1 MPLRETWESDGNQ
14 GWKDGVPGR
23 KKEIRE
29 IKKPFREP
37 AWGQPEEPG
46 VGTKDSGIKK
56 WGSRS
61 RMLDGN
67 PQRLKRRRATLP
79 HPLECST
86 IAAPGLS
93 YRVRNGTGR
102 LTRAMT
108 TAKPRS
114 RNDSQ
119 NTWRPFRP
127 FNYHVAVWEP
137 ASGREANAYRLNRIR
152 DHQALIV
159 AWDRSTGKTRN
170 QPSTRG
176 SELLCRRRPLV
187 PVGSTPHGASTSGL
201 SNTCS
206 TCGLQR
212 FETVRNPNLGAG
224 FPLRCFQRLSLP
236 NVANRPCRWR
246 DNRHTRGS
254 STQVLSYYGQA
265 SSAFQRAQRIETKLS
280 HDVLNPAR
288 VPL

>member
-14 GWKDGVPGR
+14 GWKDGVPGSQAPRESR
-23 KKEIRE
+23 KEE
-29 IKKPFREP
+29 GNTGNKK
-37 AWGQPEEPG
+37 ALPG
-46 VGTKDSGIKK
+46 TRMGSAGRTGRRNKRFGDKK

-114 RNDSQ
+114 RNDNQ

-137 ASGREANAYRLNRIR
+137 ASGREAKPTVVSFSDHPNAYCRPGRS
-152 DHQALIV
+152 
-159 AWDRSTGKTRN
+159 STGKTRN
-170 QPSTRG
+170 QPHKRIGIVVSPSPVSTGRLHPSRG
-176 SELLCRRRPLV
+176 FHLRPIKHVFNMRATGSRR
-187 PVGSTPHGASTSGL
+187 SMES
-201 SNTCS
+201 
-206 TCGLQR
+206 
-212 FETVRNPNLGAG
+212 
-224 FPLRCFQRLSLP
+224 
-236 NVANRPCRWR
+236 
-246 DNRHTRGS
+246 
-254 STQVLSYYGQA
+254 
-265 SSAFQRAQRIETKLS
+265 
-280 HDVLNPAR
+280 
-288 VPL
+288 

>member
-1 MPLRETWESDGNQ
+1 MEI
-14 GWKDGVPGR
+14 KDGKTGSPEAKPHGSPGR

-46 VGTKDSGIKK
+46 GGTKDSGIKK

-108 TAKPRS
+108 TANLTATARKPKESKPACHRWRFGNRLADARQSLPLYRS
-114 RNDSQ
+114 VTIPTHIAVQDDPAQERRGTNPPQEDRNVMS
-119 NTWRPFRP
+119 PSP
-127 FNYHVAVWEP
+127 V
-137 ASGREANAYRLNRIR
+137 
-152 DHQALIV
+152 
-159 AWDRSTGKTRN
+159 STGRLH
-170 QPSTRG
+170 PSRDFHLRPIKHVFNMRATG
-176 SELLCRRRPLV
+176 SRR
-187 PVGSTPHGASTSGL
+187 SMES
-201 SNTCS
+201 
-206 TCGLQR
+206 
-212 FETVRNPNLGAG
+212 
-224 FPLRCFQRLSLP
+224 
-236 NVANRPCRWR
+236 
-246 DNRHTRGS
+246 
-254 STQVLSYYGQA
+254 
-265 SSAFQRAQRIETKLS
+265 
-280 HDVLNPAR
+280 
-288 VPL
+288 

>member
-1 MPLRETWESDGNQ
+1 MHGTHTRSQNHSFSGLLTGIRGAEEKKPGVERTSMPLRETWESDGNQ

-46 VGTKDSGIKK
+46 GGTKDSGIKNG
-56 WGSRS
+56 GSRS
-61 RMLDGN
+61 DARREARKESMKKGTSRE
-67 PQRLKRRRATLP
+67 PKARPGGPIRLKRRRATLP

-127 FNYHVAVWEP
+127 LCYEP
-137 ASGREANAYRLNRIR
+137 WRSGNRLADAR
-152 DHQALIV
+152 QTPIV
-159 AWDRSTGKTRN
+159 
-170 QPSTRG
+170 
-176 SELLCRRRPLV
+176 
-187 PVGSTPHGASTSGL
+187 
-201 SNTCS
+201 
-206 TCGLQR
+206 
-212 FETVRNPNLGAG
+212 
-224 FPLRCFQRLSLP
+224 
-236 NVANRPCRWR
+236 
-246 DNRHTRGS
+246 
-254 STQVLSYYGQA
+254 
-265 SSAFQRAQRIETKLS
+265 
-280 HDVLNPAR
+280 
-288 VPL
+288 